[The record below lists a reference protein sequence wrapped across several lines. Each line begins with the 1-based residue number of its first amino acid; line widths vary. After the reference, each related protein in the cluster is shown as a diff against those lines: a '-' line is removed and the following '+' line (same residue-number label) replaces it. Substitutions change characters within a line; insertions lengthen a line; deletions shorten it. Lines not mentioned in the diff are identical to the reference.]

1 MDLRSFLRSLESEGL
16 LQRLDTPIAPHLA
29 LARELAARDGQALL
43 WKTVAGYPG
52 WRYVSG
58 IASQR
63 AFFARALN
71 CTVPELVTRMAEA
84 LANPQEPPLVATAP
98 CQEVIL
104 DPPDVDALP
113 LPRYHPQDGGPY
125 ITAGVAIVRDPEL
138 GRNASYHRLMR
149 LDRQHFVA
157 RVVEHRGTHT
167 AWRKSPEG
175 LPMAVALGLP
185 LHVLLAAAMAPSPGV
200 DELGV
205 AQAFAPTPLVRC
217 VSQPLEVPA
226 EAEVVI
232 EGVLTHELADEGPFP
247 DLTATMDYVRRQP
260 VFRVTAI
267 THRRDPLFHAL
278 LPAGLEHKALMGM
291 PREPT
296 IFAEVNKVTRCT
308 GVYITPGGC
317 SWLHAVVQI
326 AKQGP
331 DDGLRAI
338 EAAFRG
344 HSSLK
349 HVVVVDEDVNLYDP
363 AEVEWAI
370 ATRFQA
376 HRGLVVLHD
385 QPGSSLDP
393 SGWQEPGQKT
403 RTSKMGLDATRPWEE
418 RKGAHKD
425 FTRVRYT

>member
-1 MDLRSFLRSLESEGL
+1 MNLRRFLADLEAEGMLRRV
-16 LQRLDTPIAPHLA
+16 QAPIAPAFA
-29 LARELAARDGQALL
+29 LARELTRRDGEALL
-43 WKTVAGYPG
+43 FETVAGYPG

-58 IASQR
+58 LAAQR
-63 AFFARALN
+63 AFFAKALG
-71 CTVPELVTRMAEA
+71 CTVPELVTRMADA
-84 LANPQEPPLVATAP
+84 LAHPQTPPIVEGAP
-98 CQEVIL
+98 CQEVVL
-104 DPPDVDALP
+104 DPPSLDALP
-113 LPRYHPQDGGPY
+113 IPRYHPLDGGPY
-125 ITAGVAIVRDPEL
+125 ITAGVAVVRDPEL
-138 GRNASYHRLMR
+138 GRNASYHRLMK
-149 LDRQHFVA
+149 LDAQHFAA
-157 RVVEHRGTHT
+157 RIVEKRGTHT
-167 AWRKSPEG
+167 AWLKSPQG

-185 LHVLLAAAMAPSPGV
+185 LHVLLAAAMAPAPGV
-200 DELGV
+200 DELSV

-260 VFRVTAI
+260 IFRVTAI
-267 THRRDPLFHAL
+267 THRREPLFHAL

-326 AKQGP
+326 EKQHA

-338 EAAFRG
+338 EAAFKG

-349 HVVVVDEDVNLYDP
+349 HVVVVDTDVNLYDP

-385 QPGSSLDP
+385 QGGSSLDP
-393 SGWQEPGQKT
+393 SAWQEPGQKT

-418 RKGAHKD
+418 RSGAHKD
-425 FTRVRYT
+425 FTRVRYE

>member
-1 MDLRSFLRSLESEGL
+1 MELRAFLNALAAEGAL
-16 LQRLDTPIAPHLA
+16 HRISTPIDPHLA

-43 WKTVAGYPG
+43 FEEVAGYPG

-58 IASQR
+58 IAAQR

-84 LANPQEPPLVATAP
+84 LAAPQPPPMVETAP

-104 DPPDVDALP
+104 DPPDLDALP

-125 ITAGVAIVRDPEL
+125 ITAGVAIVRDPDW
-138 GRNASYHRLMR
+138 GRNASYHRLMK
-149 LDRQHFVA
+149 LDAQHFAA
-157 RVVEHRGTHT
+157 RIVEKRGTHT
-167 AWRKSPEG
+167 AWLKSPQG

-185 LHVLLAAAMAPSPGV
+185 LHVLLAAAMAPPPGV
-200 DELGV
+200 DELSV

-247 DLTATMDYVRRQP
+247 DLTATMDFVRRQP

-267 THRRDPLFHAL
+267 THRRAPLFHAL

-296 IFAEVNKVTRCT
+296 IFAEVNRVTRCT

-326 AKQGP
+326 QKQHA

-393 SGWQEPGQKT
+393 SAWQEPGQKT

-418 RKGAHKD
+418 RSGAHKD
-425 FTRVRYT
+425 FTRVRY